1 MIVSFLKEEIVSKL
15 RLIRSKIPV
24 SLLSIFDSNFSVLFL
39 ESEIAFNYFA
49 LGMREVVNRTI
60 SELSN
65 REQVRNSEWFPS
77 YGTHGDDPK
86 KISTK
91 QLLANIVLKEHSMDV
106 LFKLFP
112 IDNSIDALCEM
123 MKKLS
128 FYVHLSLRLDSDQ
141 ITDELENVIIIC
153 GGFFE
158 TLSSVQK
165 EIEDLV
171 EITEEGVFDDVLS
184 RTIQELDE
192 IATHYGSP
200 DVEID
205 KIVIQELL
213 EESSDGMKVNVLCQ
227 GRISSELQ
235 YGSDADQTR
244 DEGATMNI
252 EFPLEAVV
260 ELVYARD
267 GGELMV
273 MEVNVVSVDVDNS
286 SWYDE

>member
-1 MIVSFLKEEIVSKL
+1 MIVSLLKEEIVSKL
-15 RLIRSKIPV
+15 RIIRSQIPV

-60 SELSN
+60 SELTN
-65 REQVRNSEWFPS
+65 KEQICNSEWFPK
-77 YGTHGDDPK
+77 YGIHGDDPQ

-91 QLLANIVLKEHSMDV
+91 QKLANIVLKENSMDV

-123 MKKLS
+123 MQKLS
-128 FYVHLSLRLDSDQ
+128 FYVHLSLRLDSDK
-141 ITDELENVIIIC
+141 ITDELEKVIIIC
-153 GGFFE
+153 GNFFE

-192 IATHYGSP
+192 IATHYYSP

-213 EESSDGMKVNVLCQ
+213 EESADSMKVKVLCQ
-227 GRISSELQ
+227 GRISAELQ

-244 DEGATMNI
+244 DEGATLDI
-252 EFPLEAVV
+252 EFPLEAIV
-260 ELVYARD
+260 ELVYAHD

-286 SWYDE
+286 SWYGE

>member
-1 MIVSFLKEEIVSKL
+1 MIVSLLKEEIVSKL
-15 RLIRSKIPV
+15 RLIRSQIPE

-60 SELSN
+60 NELTN
-65 REQVRNSEWFPS
+65 KEQIHNSEWFPR

-91 QLLANIVLKEHSMDV
+91 QKLANIVLKENSMDV

-112 IDNSIDALCEM
+112 IDDSIDALCEM
-123 MKKLS
+123 MQRLNY
-128 FYVHLSLRLDSDQ
+128 YVHLTLSLDSDK
-141 ITDELENVIIIC
+141 ITDELEKVIIIC
-153 GGFFE
+153 GNFFE
-158 TLSSVQK
+158 TLGSVQK

-171 EITEEGVFDDVLS
+171 EITEEGVFDDVWS

-192 IATHYGSP
+192 IATHYYSP

-205 KIVIQELL
+205 KILIQELL
-213 EESSDGMKVNVLCQ
+213 EESADSMKVKVICQ
-227 GRISSELQ
+227 GRISAELQ

-244 DEGATMNI
+244 DEGATLDI
-252 EFPLEAVV
+252 EFPLEAIV
-260 ELVYARD
+260 ELVYAHD
-267 GGELMV
+267 GGKLMV